1 MATDALIQATA
12 ALQALNEQRK
22 QKKSVKESTSA
33 DKKLLS
39 VSRYYGTSNEMFRD
53 MFSGTKNY
61 NEQMYGEAAKRGELS
76 TYFALLELNKDN
88 TLSDDYYDPLM
99 YDYDTYMAELYR
111 PEVDDTEKT
120 LEERFTQEFD
130 PATNSYKEVSIGKMT
145 DRQYL
150 DYTIEKNREY
160 QRQDIE
166 HQLQAYQKESMSG
179 WEKFWNTTGQILTEF
194 PVGIGEALVGLVD
207 IFGALGYSTVTS
219 IAEGKN
225 FGDVFV
231 DYYGDIGLTAQYRE
245 SVRAG
250 LDEWE
255 RRYGWAKDIHGNNT
269 SVGGA
274 LASISNSFGM
284 MIPSIAIG
292 ALTGGATL
300 PFTKIPVAFTSFY
313 VSMFS
318 GNMYENAIN
327 EALDKNP
334 SWSLIL
340 NAALKTTG
348 QAVIEWGLGKIL
360 GGTIGNSLLGL
371 GSRGALRGTERA
383 LTKGATALFVL
394 KSAGQEGLEEF
405 LQDMGD
411 MLIDSVFA
419 EFQDG
424 YTKGVDLQQLMD
436 SFIIGAASSL
446 LLSAGS
452 VSFQEAVSGITKGNN
467 KFDIFYTKDG
477 QTHKVRGFSRLLWR
491 DMLNEYRE
499 GIELLKEGRLSQ
511 KKAAQV
517 LDGLMSTYQVLGQY
531 FDGITPERIAKAT
544 ELFNDYLDDS
554 SENKDK
560 IVIDEL
566 TEFAKEQFPGEEIT
580 PELLR
585 TIYDEDVTYDEAE
598 YAEVVNGVKDKL
610 VAQLSD
616 DIDTALMTSKLVGIA
631 EAKTKIKKAIKDNA
645 DKLAESET
653 THITRTIKEGETVG
667 ETDAPLVQ
675 KKREK
680 AQTKKDAVN
689 AEVEKIWQASQ
700 ETVEDLS
707 KDYAWIFGT
716 DGHVAF
722 ETGEYLFVP
731 EAWLENYKPTQIKE
745 FLISADIINTLMTD
759 EAYKPVYQA
768 MLKSYKEFTGADL
781 RKGDIRGAERVI
793 IDTLFNEAVFQNFLL
808 SNFRQFD
815 KANEKNILFTLAGLI
830 QDLGKKYAKKYKNR
844 NTLLDKVYEKIKETM
859 RKPIL
864 KAVINWQLDP
874 QLSGADEV
882 LTERDME
889 FINQRKARDAVI
901 LTGEERSAYAH
912 TREQILSMVPLTDKI
927 RELVK
932 KGSER
937 NATEKDKLIARAI
950 LDIVDN
956 NLGGSIDLRDDIRHS
971 LNALDDAIPQLRYSA
986 SKSLND
992 IFVPLVDIFYFV
1004 PYDYNK
1010 NYREMEKL
1018 GQTILADLQSLSDT
1032 LDSKKLFSF
1041 SKTEL
1046 GSNETGEI
1054 FSTSEFPEIEALFT
1068 KLETSLPRFREFL
1081 SQLLDNIP
1089 LTEGESKH
1097 LLVIPAEACGVGGI
1111 SDTQHYADVIN
1122 KFVDTFGISPQELY
1136 ITPDD
1141 ELRGM
1146 NVNYNR
1152 LMQAKETTDYRT
1164 NETIILS
1171 NQDFVIQHLRSM
1183 LGDGYSVFR
1192 TPEGRLKVV
1201 KFLHASELFNTTVLE
1216 GNVSSLVYHDN
1227 GITPLPE
1234 GIQDGEVPV
1243 FDLLSDDVKATMTK
1257 LGHEKS
1263 LKDIKVIFN
1272 APLPEKGA
1280 LGVTLIT
1287 QKGKNY
1293 SGVVLITDESKK
1305 TLYHEIGHVFQNLFG
1320 LPTGGGPGLFGG
1332 KNFNADLKREIFNAY
1347 RVIFSDVFYLKDG
1360 ATYDDLKN
1368 FSNAYQDNVNE
1379 KINYVLYLLLF
1390 GEIWSRQYAHN
1401 ENVYG
1406 YIVRQSK
1413 TGYVVYSPVS
1423 GKTRTLE
1430 IDTSLMTG
1438 NQPFIS
1444 SSIEKPSTV
1453 PDSYQV
1459 NSVEEAF
1466 LKALEAH
1473 DARYMNE
1480 NTNTNFHSAF
1490 TGRTSELLDD
1500 LLSDSLPIT
1509 TRRLVS
1515 IDQVI
1520 RKPQDYLKKSILD
1533 KMPDKSEGG
1542 VYRFLQTYFF
1552 KQGSGYN
1559 IDIHKK
1565 THQYVFVNDSAF
1577 ADIVTP
1583 EMSEAIDADDDYDF
1597 VEAHTDKTNKLS
1609 DFIDKKALRQLNIPV
1624 DIDVVI
1630 STNKDAL
1637 NETQFNDKHK
1647 NGIIYIQTDDYTTNA
1662 ELAMKIMHEF
1672 RHVLQHYNF
1681 LEGGFTNDF
1690 KVSPELLADV
1700 KKYYPGLFT
1709 NKIIRERFKTDE
1721 RIVQQFV
1728 YWQVSGEQHAFA
1740 FNPNILFGKPWF
1752 ATHEAGKGVLYAP
1765 WYGKNAD
1772 GSYSG
1777 IYQVDIAARMAD
1789 VEQKPTEQKSKTTD
1803 TKQKGVE
1810 FSPNIRSRKKQ
1821 VELLVADAWST
1832 EGEVELNERLD
1843 IILDAKYSK
1852 KYRTKVLNELLNDSR
1867 ESLQMFYNYRLSQK
1881 SDNRIENEQD
1891 VEHYVNEEMEVLHEA
1906 LKNLIKKGKS
1916 SKSAY
1921 AKVRNLV
1928 MGIFTQTF
1936 TEAYKT
1942 YSDNEIQ
1949 LEYNA
1954 RVKKTKEDVRRALS
1968 PDVLHPIEKKVK
1980 HVARKKT
1987 GEKDKSG
1994 NEKTKPVYSKQ
2005 GWYLNSSRANK
2016 MIGEQ
2021 KSNLSYYYHRGQ
2033 ATQMR
2038 PEMQDFIEATTGNE
2052 SKLPKALVTLIRAGR
2067 LTYEQLITWFRKV
2080 DASDINDYTFSLIN
2094 KYIFKN
2100 DKITDIQQLDTI
2112 LTSDIRYWYAIPKA
2126 LLREGAGLEWLVR
2139 ENSLEGFMRFIE
2151 QAQDSS
2157 FKNVAEAIVNN
2168 MNFDRFNLSLK
2179 EAQTYLRP
2187 MIMETFDG
2195 TLSSAMY
2202 AAAKYIG
2209 FLSYYAKGKFGI
2221 AELDKSNQGTNKTAG
2236 HGGESTDQGTLADL
2250 QKQKSGEEQEL
2261 DSVFGKVSRTD
2272 AAAEL
2277 AIATKEIQ
2285 DREGMAGRL
2294 ARTEYEQSDKAKIIN
2309 ALFSTSQNLN
2319 NLSKLSKEDRQ
2330 LLAKFL
2336 GITTK
2341 GDVFNTTAQPYSKTD
2356 LLKVLKAFIE
2366 NPSLLNKE
2374 GAKKALAVL
2383 RQRIEIRLI
2392 DTFLREIDRSTDR
2405 RTALIDEGFI
2415 STDESHA
2422 TEKGIEASVTDSRT
2436 KAEEYYDG
2444 YVNTFYRYIES
2455 KRLSADEWNNF
2466 KYLVEQMMYESSKLN
2481 YQTMSDEELTI
2492 RNDALNMS
2500 EYVPESIATIY
2511 RQEATDDKS
2520 KKTSTIS
2527 TQTRIKSLATQLAN
2541 LVINKQVDFNLL
2553 PKEVQDLFDV
2563 TTVGTKSKSDIR
2575 ITLKESAYKLNPTFN
2590 TEQDTD
2596 ATQARVNSINRLNEV
2611 KTLLQ
2616 DTITAAKQDAYLK
2629 NEASKTIRKIQ
2640 EQSRRKQAKQA
2651 RKYAKLEE
2659 GFRETIFEYK
2669 KKSASKEST
2678 PRQKN
2683 LAVKTDVTVSVGSK
2697 VELPEKLVTLFGTGF
2712 EGLADTEVQFASK
2725 DADGKLYEKGDPDFE
2740 SRLQH
2745 EVISWDRFYDV
2756 NRETLRDL
2764 SRDDVLDI
2772 VDAIQQGIFAQGDL
2786 DAQRKVLAFQIF
2798 ILGYIYDGTRGNQ
2811 NGWNLSDAE
2820 IDSIRQTYEKLAS
2833 VAGTGLNAVK
2843 QMISTVNP
2851 VKTIQQRLWED
2862 WGIEP
2867 EQSEPIFHTID
2878 RLITAPT
2885 QEDYKYYS
2893 DKLGA
2898 LLGQVEALMKKH
2910 QLEMAAESRKAYKE
2924 RMRKT
2929 KERWKADVEY
2939 YNYLHK
2945 EWQRK
2950 KDAGEDA
2957 GPEPRRP
2964 EKPRT
2969 LKEGFLQSK
2978 FYKDLTN
2985 WRYMSMLSSPATW
2998 ARNIISNVLVKGVNS
3013 LSDRLGNLVFDI
3025 AKKGYR
3031 EDQWDL
3037 SYHTKVSQEVDDYV
3051 NNLVNSITYVVDI
3064 TDKDGTVIRQEERKL
3079 FDLLYDGTSKYSDR
3093 LRLKTGSDLFS
3104 ALVTQAIESKYAA
3117 THKFNNA
3124 ALNRV
3129 YNFVQNRIKDTRFIK
3144 SAANKYFKKIL
3155 QLEIEAGRI
3164 DISKPISRDILDLF
3178 AEAVILASQDFMHKE
3193 SAFFT
3198 IMTGLK
3204 EKHPK
3209 AYAVLTIFAPFAN
3222 ASFNW
3227 FTEFLKLSPFGLIR
3241 GIYNSVH
3248 LEDYIFKIDSL
3259 RAEGRVLPSTKAV
3272 EYLTRRDVGKGI
3284 LGTILWGVGIL
3295 LAAIGVIRLDDED
3308 DKQYIYF
3315 GENFKIDISDIFGS
3329 SSLLIGAALI
3339 NGFHDDQT
3347 FEDVLGMTMNL
3358 LLDGF
3363 IAKDWWEQGRYASN
3377 MYEFMLS
3384 YTESYLKSFW
3394 PQFIQVFVRATNNY
3408 NIQYSSGIYGAL
3420 QRYLNAFVPTQPHG
3434 DYKVNPYTGEL
3445 ETKYA
3450 IPFLGELLKSGIFFV
3465 RAVWSDVSEGEQLA
3479 KEYGVNKDM
3488 INPEMTINGKKISL
3502 GDKNQLNQYY
3512 GQLNAAS
3519 LAEVQNKSH
3528 LVEMTDG
3535 SFKTLRWSQMNN
3547 IQRTNV
3553 IERIFTKNATYAKIY
3568 MWTQVQKHKYYTN
3581 KETRN
3586 VLKELGITSNVYLGD
3601 KGYVE

>member
-12 ALQALNEQRK
+12 ALQALNEQRE

-88 TLSDDYYDPLM
+88 TMSDDYYDPLM
-99 YDYDTYMAELYR
+99 YNYDTYMAELYR

-179 WEKFWNTTGQILTEF
+179 WEKFWNTTGQILAEF

-219 IAEGKN
+219 IGEGKN

-231 DYYGDIGLTAQYRE
+231 DYYGNIGLTSQYKE

-255 RRYGWAKDIHGNNT
+255 RRYGWVKDINGNNT

-411 MLIDSVFA
+411 MLINSVFA

-511 KKAAQV
+511 KKASQV

-610 VAQLSD
+610 VTQLSD
-616 DIDTALMTSKLVGIA
+616 DIDTALMTSKIVGIT

-653 THITRTIKEGETVG
+653 THITRTIKKGETVG

-680 AQTKKDAVN
+680 AQAKKEAVN

-700 ETVEDLS
+700 ETVDDLS
-707 KDYAWIFGT
+707 KDYEWIFGT

-731 EAWLENYKPTQIKE
+731 EAWLENYKPTQIRE
-745 FLISADIINTLMTD
+745 FLVQADVINTLTTD
-759 EAYKPVYQA
+759 KAYKPIYEA
-768 MLKSYKEFTGADL
+768 MLTSYKKFTGADL
-781 RKGDIRGAERVI
+781 RKGDIRGAERVV

-808 SNFRQFD
+808 DNIHNFVD
-815 KANEKNILFTLAGLI
+815 KNGVNVLFTLANVI
-830 QDLGKKYAKKYKNR
+830 NTLGKKYARKYNNR
-844 NTLLDKVYEKIKETM
+844 NTLLEKIYDKIKETM
-859 RKPIL
+859 RRPIL
-864 KAVINWQLDP
+864 RAVINWNMDP
-874 QLSGADEV
+874 QLSGATKILSKAD
-882 LTERDME
+882 LE
-889 FINQRKARDAVI
+889 FINQRKARDVVI
-901 LTGEERSAYAH
+901 KGSETSAYYHVRDEILAKNPNLPPFIKDIIDKGSQENASKRDKIAAH
-912 TREQILSMVPLTDKI
+912 LILDYLDQRIYDTEVDKI
-927 RELVK
+927 RSANNVGAMIKALSEMQFFLSKEKPNYKKIESLINKVYWFSHDANVNTLIDETTKDLLKTINLAITQRQIDQNIIDNISQLISIYVK
-932 KGSER
+932 MQDVLLHSAHIFG
-937 NATEKDKLIARAI
+937 KDVK
-950 LDIVDN
+950 
-956 NLGGSIDLRDDIRHS
+956 
-971 LNALDDAIPQLRYSA
+971 
-986 SKSLND
+986 
-992 IFVPLVDIFYFV
+992 
-1004 PYDYNK
+1004 NK
-1010 NYREMEKL
+1010 H
-1018 GQTILADLQSLSDT
+1018 
-1032 LDSKKLFSF
+1032 
-1041 SKTEL
+1041 
-1046 GSNETGEI
+1046 
-1054 FSTSEFPEIEALFT
+1054 LFT
-1068 KLETSLPRFREFL
+1068 IPVEAFSLTDPTY
-1081 SQLLDNIP
+1081 I
-1089 LTEGESKH
+1089 
-1097 LLVIPAEACGVGGI
+1097 
-1111 SDTQHYADVIN
+1111 QHYADVVN
-1122 KFVDTFGISPQELY
+1122 KFEETFGISPVDFCSDKLNLLK
-1136 ITPDD
+1136 IPDF
-1141 ELRGM
+1141 
-1146 NVNYNR
+1146 VSTINR
-1152 LMQAKETTDYRT
+1152 LLPELDITDIYIRRQFV
-1164 NETIILS
+1164 
-1171 NQDFVIQHLRSM
+1171 QDWLENR
-1183 LGDGYSVFR
+1183 LGDGYIVYITESGIIPTKVLTTEQLFR
-1192 TPEGRLKVV
+1192 PE
-1201 KFLHASELFNTTVLE
+1201 VLE
-1216 GNVSSLVYHDN
+1216 GNLTKFFKFSGKKTLDSTY
-1227 GITPLPE
+1227 GK
-1234 GIQDGEVPV
+1234 GETRLT
-1243 FDLLSDDVKATMTK
+1243 DLLSDYALQLIDKKNFDITIIIQNYWGEEGATNLYTDSTTGKIKGEIILQSFDV
-1257 LGHEKS
+1257 
-1263 LKDIKVIFN
+1263 I
-1272 APLPEKGA
+1272 
-1280 LGVTLIT
+1280 
-1287 QKGKNY
+1287 
-1293 SGVVLITDESKK
+1293 
-1305 TLYHEIGHVFQNLFG
+1305 TLYHEILHAVQGIFG
-1320 LPTGGGPGLFGG
+1320 LPSGGNTSMIASENSVQ
-1332 KNFNADLKREIFNAY
+1332 KEIFENFKDCINAVLY
-1347 RVIFSDVFYLKDG
+1347 FNGQNGIPD
-1360 ATYDDLKN
+1360 TITTDDIIQGN
-1368 FSNAYQDNVNE
+1368 IPDNLFNI
-1379 KINYVLYLLLF
+1379 INYLGYMLIE
-1390 GEIWSRQYAHN
+1390 GEIWARAYGHNKNLAHGYTYLKN
-1401 ENVYG
+1401 GDIISPLSGNLTVRVPYRLYG
-1406 YIVRQSK
+1406 KIYPTPTKLPKHRLQQSIK
-1413 TGYVVYSPVS
+1413 
-1423 GKTRTLE
+1423 E
-1430 IDTSLMTG
+1430 IPTTS
-1438 NQPFIS
+1438 
-1444 SSIEKPSTV
+1444 KPSET
-1453 PDSYQV
+1453 YQV
-1459 NSVEEAF
+1459 NSYVESFKREIQS
-1466 LKALEAH
+1466 H
-1473 DARYMNE
+1473 DDRYMNDDTTK
-1480 NTNTNFHSAF
+1480 NYHSAF
-1490 TGRTSELLDD
+1490 TGDEQDLLDD
-1500 LLSDSLPIT
+1500 LLNDSIGLYERSIVT
-1509 TRRLVS
+1509 

-1520 RKPQDYLKKSILD
+1520 RHPEDYLKKSILKQIKD
-1533 KMPDKSEGG
+1533 RSEGG
-1542 VYRFLQTYFF
+1542 MFRFLQIYFF
-1552 KQGSGYN
+1552 KLGTGYN
-1559 IDIHKK
+1559 IDRHAKS
-1565 THQYVFVNDSAF
+1565 HQYIFVDDNAF
-1577 ADIVTP
+1577 VDIATP
-1583 EMSEAIDADDDYDF
+1583 TMQEAMDNDDDYDF
-1597 VEAHTDKTNKLS
+1597 VQAYKNKTNRLS
-1609 DFIDKKALRQLNIPV
+1609 DFIDKAQLRKLNIPV
-1624 DIDVVI
+1624 DIPVEI
-1630 STNKDAL
+1630 STNRDVD
-1637 NETQFNDKHK
+1637 NQTIFNSNNK
-1647 NGIIYIQTDDYTTNA
+1647 NGRITLRVDDLTTNA
-1662 ELAMKIMHEF
+1662 ELAMMIMHEF
-1672 RHVLQHYNF
+1672 RHVLQHYNR
-1681 LEGGFTNDF
+1681 LESGFTNEF
-1690 KVSPELLADV
+1690 SISSELKADM
-1700 KKYYPGLFT
+1700 KREYPDLFT
-1709 NKIIRERFKTDE
+1709 DKEIRERFKTDE
-1721 RIVQQFV
+1721 RIIQQFI
-1728 YWQVSGEQHAFA
+1728 YFQVGGEQNAYAFV
-1740 FNPNILFGKPWF
+1740 PDILVGKPWYVTNEGGRDF
-1752 ATHEAGKGVLYAP
+1752 LFAP
-1765 WYGKNAD
+1765 WYDGKN
-1772 GSYSG
+1772 G
-1777 IYQVDIAARMAD
+1777 IYETKRANRMAD
-1789 VEQKPTEQKSKTTD
+1789 VEQKPIEQKSKTAD
-1803 TKQKGVE
+1803 TKQKGIE

-1852 KYRTKVLNELLNDSR
+1852 KYRTKVLNELLDDSR
-1867 ESLQMFYNYRLSQK
+1867 ESLRMFYNYRLSQK

-1891 VEHYVNEEMEVLHEA
+1891 VEHYVNEEMEA
-1906 LKNLIKKGKS
+1906 LNKALQDLIRKGKS

-1954 RVKKTKEDVRRALS
+1954 RVKKTKEEVRRALS

-2139 ENSLEGFMRFIE
+2139 ENSLEGFMKFIE

-2261 DSVFGKVSRTD
+2261 DSVFGTISRTD

-2285 DREGMAGRL
+2285 DREGIAGRL

-2309 ALFSTSQNLN
+2309 ALFSTLQNLN
-2319 NLSKLSKEDRQ
+2319 NLSKLSKEDRE

-2366 NPSLLNKE
+2366 NPSLLNKD
-2374 GAKKALAVL
+2374 GAKKALTVL

-2444 YVNTFYRYIES
+2444 YVNTFYRYLES
-2455 KRLSADEWNNF
+2455 KKLSADEWNNF

-2511 RQEATDDKS
+2511 QQEATDDKS

-2527 TQTRIKSLATQLAN
+2527 TQTRIKSLGTQLAN

-2575 ITLKESAYKLNPTFN
+2575 ITLKESAYKLNPIFN

-2616 DTITAAKQDAYLK
+2616 DTITAAKNDAYLK

-2659 GFRETIFEYK
+2659 GFREVIFEYK
-2669 KKSASKEST
+2669 KKSAPKEST

-2843 QMISTVNP
+2843 QMIATVNP

-2867 EQSEPIFHTID
+2867 EQSEPIFHTIE

-2945 EWQRK
+2945 KWQKK

-2957 GPEPRRP
+2957 GPEPQRP

-2978 FYKDLTN
+2978 FYKELTN

-3037 SYHTKVSQEVDDYV
+3037 SYRTKVSQEVDDYV

-3064 TDKDGTVIRQEERKL
+3064 TDKDGTVIRQDKRKL

-3209 AYAVLTIFAPFAN
+3209 AYAALTIFAPFAN

-3227 FTEFLKLSPFGLIR
+3227 FTEFLKLSPFGLVR
-3241 GIYNSVH
+3241 AIYNSVH

-3394 PQFIQVFVRATNNY
+3394 PQFIQVFVRATNNH

-3420 QRYLNAFVPTQPHG
+3420 QRYLNAFVPTQPMG

-3465 RAVWSDVSEGEQLA
+3465 RAVWSDVSEGEKLA
-3479 KEYGVNKDM
+3479 KEYGINKDM
-3488 INPEMTINGKKISL
+3488 INPEMTINGKKVSL

-3512 GQLNAAS
+3512 GRLNAAS

-3535 SFKTLRWSQMNN
+3535 SFKTLSWSQMNN

>member
-1 MATDALIQATA
+1 MATDVLIQATA

-22 QKKSVKESTSA
+22 QKTSVKESTSA

-39 VSRYYGTSNEMFRD
+39 VSRYYGTSNEMLRD

-61 NEQMYGEAAKRGELS
+61 NEQMYGEAAQRGELS

-88 TLSDDYYDPLM
+88 TMSDDYYDPLM

-179 WEKFWNTTGQILTEF
+179 WEKFWNTTGQILAEF

-219 IAEGKN
+219 IVEGKN

-231 DYYGDIGLTAQYRE
+231 DYYGDIGLTSQYKE

-255 RRYGWAKDIHGNNT
+255 RRYGWVKDIHGNNT

-340 NAALKTTG
+340 NAALKSTG

-371 GSRGALRGTERA
+371 GSRGVLRGTERA
-383 LTKGATALFVL
+383 LSKGATALFVL
-394 KSAGQEGLEEF
+394 KSAAQEGLEEF

-511 KKAAQV
+511 KKASQV

-598 YAEVVNGVKDKL
+598 YAEVVNNVKDKL
-610 VAQLSD
+610 VTQLSD
-616 DIDTALMTSKLVGIA
+616 DIDTALMTSKIVGIT
-631 EAKTKIKKAIKDNA
+631 EAKTKIKRAIKDNA

-653 THITRTIKEGETVG
+653 THITRTIKKGETVG
-667 ETDAPLVQ
+667 ETGAPLVQ

-680 AQTKKDAVN
+680 AKAKAKAVD
-689 AEVEKIWQASQ
+689 AEVEKIWQTSQ
-700 ETVEDLS
+700 ETVDDLS
-707 KDYAWIFGT
+707 KDYEWIFGT

-731 EAWLENYKPTQIKE
+731 EAWLENYKPTQIRE
-745 FLISADIINTLMTD
+745 FLVQADVISTLTTD
-759 EAYKPVYQA
+759 KAYKPIYEA
-768 MLKSYKEFTGADL
+768 MLKSYKKFTGADL
-781 RKGDIRGAERVI
+781 RKGDIRGAARVV

-808 SNFRQFD
+808 DNIHNFVD
-815 KANEKNILFTLAGLI
+815 KNGVNVLFTLANVI
-830 QDLGKKYAKKYKNR
+830 NTLGKKYAKKYNNR
-844 NTLLDKVYEKIKETM
+844 NALLEKIYDKIKETM
-859 RKPIL
+859 RRPIL
-864 KAVINWQLDP
+864 RTVINWNMDP
-874 QLSGADEV
+874 QLSGATRILPKADV
-882 LTERDME
+882 E

-901 LTGEERSAYAH
+901 
-912 TREQILSMVPLTDKI
+912 
-927 RELVK
+927 
-932 KGSER
+932 KGSETSAYFHVR
-937 NATEKDKLIARAI
+937 DEILAKYPQLPQGIKDIIAKGSQKSASNRDKLTARII
-950 LDIVDN
+950 L
-956 NLGGSIDLRDDIRHS
+956 
-971 LNALDDAIPQLRYSA
+971 
-986 SKSLND
+986 
-992 IFVPLVDIFYFV
+992 
-1004 PYDYNK
+1004 
-1010 NYREMEKL
+1010 
-1018 GQTILADLQSLSDT
+1018 DT
-1032 LDSKKLFSF
+1032 LDSYLYDENLLLCNSIYNLIGNIYVSFDYFNNPNSDKVEPLLLFKGYLDRAVEFVPELQKTNAYSEIIRRYNFLLERGLKKEGQSSEEYSTEEYSNIGRDMFVLAIDLLKQTGKNLFGKIDESKLRHNAESVF
-1041 SKTEL
+1041 TIPVEAFSLENPAEISHYTDVVNQFKEYFGLTPELLAKFTFDIDVYEELRRIHPHHVIITAYEKLKSLGIDINDKVAVKKSVINWLEEHLGDGYVVLETEDGIRPSKTL
-1046 GSNETGEI
+1046 TSNEL
-1054 FSTSEFPEIEALFT
+1054 FRPEI
-1068 KLETSLPRFREFL
+1068 LEGNL
-1081 SQLLDNIP
+1081 
-1089 LTEGESKH
+1089 
-1097 LLVIPAEACGVGGI
+1097 A
-1111 SDTQHYADVIN
+1111 
-1122 KFVDTFGISPQELY
+1122 KFVDTTGICFL
-1136 ITPDD
+1136 D
-1141 ELRGM
+1141 EILSD
-1146 NVNYNR
+1146 Y
-1152 LMQAKETTDYRT
+1152 AKE
-1164 NETIILS
+1164 L
-1171 NQDFVIQHLRSM
+1171 L
-1183 LGDGYSVFR
+1183 
-1192 TPEGRLKVV
+1192 PK
-1201 KFLHASELFNTTVLE
+1201 ELLNLQI
-1216 GNVSSLVYHDN
+1216 H
-1227 GITPLPE
+1227 
-1234 GIQDGEVPV
+1234 V
-1243 FDLLSDDVKATMTK
+1243 FDKNNTEGSTTESDVTTFIT
-1257 LGHEKS
+1257 LNS
-1263 LKDIKVIFN
+1263 FDIN
-1272 APLPEKGA
+1272 A
-1280 LGVTLIT
+1280 
-1287 QKGKNY
+1287 
-1293 SGVVLITDESKK
+1293 
-1305 TLYHEIGHVFQNLFG
+1305 LYHEVLHAIQHHFS
-1320 LPTGGGPGLFGG
+1320 LPTGGSTDLFLGNKELSAEVWTELRDCIKALLYISDYQIRYLNDVLDDEKISYAKLESLVKKSDNPAVEEEFNLINNAIAYTLYMGLEGELYANMYSHNERVNGYILSKNRDTLKSPLTG
-1332 KNFNADLKREIFNAY
+1332 KIYKLSVTQERSDKKAFVPTTSKPSETYQVNNYVESFKREIQ
-1347 RVIFSDVFYLKDG
+1347 SH
-1360 ATYDDLKN
+1360 DD
-1368 FSNAYQDNVNE
+1368 
-1379 KINYVLYLLLF
+1379 
-1390 GEIWSRQYAHN
+1390 
-1401 ENVYG
+1401 
-1406 YIVRQSK
+1406 
-1413 TGYVVYSPVS
+1413 
-1423 GKTRTLE
+1423 
-1430 IDTSLMTG
+1430 
-1438 NQPFIS
+1438 
-1444 SSIEKPSTV
+1444 
-1453 PDSYQV
+1453 
-1459 NSVEEAF
+1459 
-1466 LKALEAH
+1466 
-1473 DARYMNE
+1473 RYMNDDTTK
-1480 NTNTNFHSAF
+1480 NYHSAF
-1490 TGRTSELLDD
+1490 TGDEQDLLDD
-1500 LLSDSLPIT
+1500 LLNDSIGLYERSIVT
-1509 TRRLVS
+1509 

-1520 RKPQDYLKKSILD
+1520 RHPEDYLKKSIL
-1533 KMPDKSEGG
+1533 KQIKDKSEGG
-1542 VYRFLQTYFF
+1542 MFRFLQIYFF
-1552 KQGSGYN
+1552 KLGTGYN
-1559 IDIHKK
+1559 IDRHAKS
-1565 THQYVFVNDSAF
+1565 HQYIFVDDNAF
-1577 ADIVTP
+1577 ADIATP
-1583 EMSEAIDADDDYDF
+1583 TMQEAMDNDDDYDF
-1597 VEAHTDKTNKLS
+1597 VQTYKNKTNHLS
-1609 DFIDKKALRQLNIPV
+1609 DFIDKAQLRKLNIPV
-1624 DIDVVI
+1624 DIPVEI
-1630 STNKDAL
+1630 STNRDVD
-1637 NETQFNDKHK
+1637 NQTIFNSDNK
-1647 NGIIYIQTDDYTTNA
+1647 NGRITLRVDNYTTNA
-1662 ELAMKIMHEF
+1662 ELAMMIMHEF
-1672 RHVLQHYNF
+1672 RHVLQHYNR
-1681 LEGGFTNDF
+1681 LESGFTNDF
-1690 KVSPELLADV
+1690 SVSSELKADM
-1700 KKYYPGLFT
+1700 KREYPDLFT
-1709 NKIIRERFKTDE
+1709 DKEIRERFKTDE
-1721 RIVQQFV
+1721 RIIQQFI
-1728 YWQVSGEQHAFA
+1728 YFQVGGEQNAYAFV
-1740 FNPNILFGKPWF
+1740 PDILVGKPWYVTNEGGRDF
-1752 ATHEAGKGVLYAP
+1752 LFAP
-1765 WYGKNAD
+1765 WYDGKNGVYETKRAN
-1772 GSYSG
+1772 
-1777 IYQVDIAARMAD
+1777 RMAD
-1789 VEQKPTEQKSKTTD
+1789 VEQKPTEQKSKTKVPTTEELNKRSL
-1803 TKQKGVE
+1803 TKGKITYPAQVT
-1810 FSPNIRSRKKQ
+1810 SRKKQ
-1821 VELLVADAWST
+1821 IEIMVADNWANV
-1832 EGEVELNERLD
+1832 GLPELDDKLN
-1843 IILDAKYSK
+1843 IILDSKYSK
-1852 KYRTKVLNELLNDSR
+1852 RFRTTTLNEVLSEYRELLT
-1867 ESLQMFYNYRLSQK
+1867 MFYSYRLQAKNDVNITSQ
-1881 SDNRIENEQD
+1881 ED
-1891 VEHYVNEEMEVLHEA
+1891 VDFQVNEEMTTFEEA
-1906 LKNLIKKGKS
+1906 LKELITKSKGNKR

-1921 AKVRNLV
+1921 NKFRNLAGSIYMKV
-1928 MGIFTQTF
+1928 WN
-1936 TEAYKT
+1936 ESYKT
-1942 YSDNEIQ
+1942 YSDNEIR
-1949 LEYNA
+1949 LAYNEGVA
-1954 RVKKTKEDVRRALS
+1954 KTKPDLHRGLTKDKLPTSNKRGQHKYVRRK
-1968 PDVLHPIEKKVK
+1968 E
-1980 HVARKKT
+1980 T
-1987 GEKDKSG
+1987 GKKDKAG
-1994 NEKTKPVYSKQ
+1994 NPETKPVYSKE
-2005 GWYLNSSRANK
+2005 GWYLNEARAKAIIN
-2016 MIGEQ
+2016 GQ
-2021 KSNLSYYYHRGQ
+2021 TSNLQYFYHKGIQ
-2033 ATQMR
+2033 TQMR
-2038 PEMQDFIEATTGNE
+2038 PELQDFIEATTGNE
-2052 SKLPKALVTLIRAGR
+2052 AKLPKAIVTAIKVGK
-2067 LTYEQLITWFRKV
+2067 LTYEQLITWFRKT
-2080 DASDINDYTFSLIN
+2080 DAADINDYTFDLIN
-2094 KYIFKN
+2094 KHFFKN
-2100 DKITDIQQLDTI
+2100 TKITDIQQLDTI
-2112 LTSDIRYWYAIPKA
+2112 LTSDIKLWYAIPQA
-2126 LLREGAGLEWLVR
+2126 LLREGASLEWLVQQ
-2139 ENSLEGFMRFIE
+2139 NSLEGFMTFLE
-2151 QAQDSS
+2151 QADGTS
-2157 FKNVAEAIVNN
+2157 FKKTIDAIIAN
-2168 MNFDRFNLSLK
+2168 MNFDRFEINLK

-2187 MIMETFDG
+2187 MVMEHFDG
-2195 TLSSAMY
+2195 TLGSAMY
-2202 AAAKYIG
+2202 TAALYINYLSKDAK
-2209 FLSYYAKGKFGI
+2209 SRFGQTS
-2221 AELDKSNQGTNKTAG
+2221 LDKENKGGNKGAGKGGESGNQGTLSDMQKTKTKAEAEVDALVGEGASESDLVNALALAG
-2236 HGGESTDQGTLADL
+2236 KEVQDKA
-2250 QKQKSGEEQEL
+2250 
-2261 DSVFGKVSRTD
+2261 GK
-2272 AAAEL
+2272 AA
-2277 AIATKEIQ
+2277 
-2285 DREGMAGRL
+2285 RL
-2294 ARTEYEQSDKAKIIN
+2294 ARNEYEKTNRAKEIN
-2309 ALFSTSQNLN
+2309 ALFSAISNIKT
-2319 NLSKLSKEDRQ
+2319 LSKVSKEDRTI
-2330 LLAKFL
+2330 LAKFL
-2336 GITTK
+2336 AKITANDT
-2341 GDVFNTTAQPYSKTD
+2341 FNTEQQPYSKTD
-2356 LLKVLKAFIE
+2356 LLKVLKALIE
-2366 NPSLLNKE
+2366 NPALLNKE
-2374 GAKKALAVL
+2374 GSAKALKIL
-2383 RQRIEIRLI
+2383 RTRIELRLEEV
-2392 DTFLREIDRSTDR
+2392 FMNEIDKNVEKK
-2405 RTALIDEGFI
+2405 RTLAESGAIDI
-2415 STDESHA
+2415 K
-2422 TEKGIEASVTDSRT
+2422 EKIETQEGIEDAATDLESLAQESYDAIRT
-2436 KAEEYYDG
+2436 D
-2444 YVNTFYRYIES
+2444 FYRYLDKKQLTKTELE
-2455 KRLSADEWNNF
+2455 RF
-2466 KYLVEQMMYESSKLN
+2466 QFLVEQMMYESYNLSYLA
-2481 YQTMSDEELTI
+2481 MPDEELQA
-2492 RNDALNMS
+2492 RSDMLKVAD
-2500 EYVPESIATIY
+2500 YAPESIREIIEEKVT
-2511 RQEATDDKS
+2511 EKS
-2520 KKTSTIS
+2520 VARTNITNL
-2527 TQTRIKSLATQLAN
+2527 QTRIKSFGTQIAN
-2541 LVINKQVDFNLL
+2541 MVERHQIDFSLL

-2563 TTVGTKSKSDIR
+2563 IEIGPKTNRDIR
-2575 ITLKESAYKLNPTFN
+2575 IKLKESAYKLNPQFN
-2590 TEQDTD
+2590 STEQTD
-2596 ATQARVNSINRLNEV
+2596 KQKARIESITRISDV
-2611 KTLLQ
+2611 KNLLQ
-2616 DTITAAKQDAYLK
+2616 DVVTAAKQKAYLK
-2629 NEASKTIRKIQ
+2629 NDMSKTIREIQ
-2640 EQSRRKQAKQA
+2640 RRAQ
-2651 RKYAKLEE
+2651 RKATAQKRKFAQVEAGL
-2659 GFRETIFEYK
+2659 RETVFEYK
-2669 KKSASKEST
+2669 KKMT
-2678 PRQKN
+2678 PTKNTSRQKN

-2725 DADGKLYEKGDPDFE
+2725 DTDGKLYEKGDSDFE

-2745 EVISWDRFYDV
+2745 EVISWERFYDV

-2867 EQSEPIFHTID
+2867 EQSEPIFQTIE

-2885 QEDYKYYS
+2885 QEDYDHYS
-2893 DKLGA
+2893 KQLAG

-2929 KERWKADVEY
+2929 KERWKADIEY

-2957 GPEPRRP
+2957 GPEPQRP

-2998 ARNIISNVLVKGVNS
+2998 ARNLISNVLVKGVNS

-3037 SYHTKVSQEVDDYV
+3037 SYRTKVSQEVDDYV
-3051 NNLVNSITYVVDI
+3051 NNLVKSITYVVDI
-3064 TDKDGTVIRQEERKL
+3064 TDKNNNVIRQEERKL

-3209 AYAVLTIFAPFAN
+3209 AYAALTIFAPFAN

-3227 FTEFLKLSPFGLIR
+3227 FTEFLKLSPFGLVR
-3241 GIYNSVH
+3241 AIYNSVH

-3284 LGTILWGVGIL
+3284 LGTILWGVGAL

-3329 SSLLIGAALI
+3329 SSLLIGAALV

-3394 PQFIQVFVRATNNY
+3394 PQFIQVFVRATNNH

-3479 KEYGVNKDM
+3479 KEYGVNKGM
-3488 INPEMTINGKKISL
+3488 INPEMTINGKKVSF

-3512 GQLNAAS
+3512 GRLNAAS

-3535 SFKTLRWSQMNN
+3535 SFKTLSWSQMND

>member
-12 ALQALNEQRK
+12 TLQALNEQRK

-39 VSRYYGTSNEMFRD
+39 VSRYYGTSNEMLRD

-61 NEQMYGEAAKRGELS
+61 NEQMYGEAAQRGELS

-120 LEERFTQEFD
+120 LEERFTPEFD
-130 PATNSYKEVSIGKMT
+130 PATNSYKKVSIGKMT

-150 DYTIEKNREY
+150 DYTIEKNRKY

-166 HQLQAYQKESMSG
+166 YQLQAYQKESMSG
-179 WEKFWNTTGQILTEF
+179 WEKFWNTTGQILAEF

-219 IAEGKN
+219 IGEGKN

-231 DYYGDIGLTAQYRE
+231 DYYGNIGLTSQYKE

-255 RRYGWAKDIHGNNT
+255 RRYGWVKDINGNNT

-340 NAALKTTG
+340 NAALKSTS

-371 GSRGALRGTERA
+371 GSRGALRGTEQV
-383 LTKGATALFVL
+383 LSKGAAALFVL

-411 MLIDSVFA
+411 MFIDSVFA

-424 YTKGVDLQQLMD
+424 YTKGIDLQQLMD

-499 GIELLKEGRLSQ
+499 GIELLKEGKLSQ
-511 KKAAQV
+511 KKASQV

-610 VAQLSD
+610 VTQLSD
-616 DIDTALMTSKLVGIA
+616 DIDTALMTSKIVGIT
-631 EAKTKIKKAIKDNA
+631 EAKTKIKKVIKDNA

-653 THITRTIKEGETVG
+653 THITRTIKKGETVG
-667 ETDAPLVQ
+667 ETGAPLVQ

-680 AQTKKDAVN
+680 AKKKAEAANV
-689 AEVEKIWQASQ
+689 EVEKIWQASQ
-700 ETVEDLS
+700 ETVDDLS
-707 KDYAWIFGT
+707 KDYEWIFGT

-731 EAWLENYKPTQIKE
+731 EAWLENYKPTQIRE
-745 FLISADIINTLMTD
+745 FLVQADVINTLTTD
-759 EAYKPVYQA
+759 KAYKPIYEA
-768 MLKSYKEFTGADL
+768 MLTSYKKFTGADL
-781 RKGDIRGAERVI
+781 RKGDIRGAERVV

-808 SNFRQFD
+808 DNIHNFVD
-815 KANEKNILFTLAGLI
+815 KNGINILFTLANVI
-830 QDLGKKYAKKYKNR
+830 NTLGKKYAKKYNNR
-844 NTLLDKVYEKIKETM
+844 NTLLEKIYDKIKETM
-859 RKPIL
+859 RRPIL
-864 KAVINWQLDP
+864 RAVINWNMDP
-874 QLSGADEV
+874 QLSGATRILPPTDI
-882 LTERDME
+882 E
-889 FINQRKARDAVI
+889 FINQRKARDVVI
-901 LTGEERSAYAH
+901 
-912 TREQILSMVPLTDKI
+912 
-927 RELVK
+927 
-932 KGSER
+932 KGSETSAYYHVR
-937 NATEKDKLIARAI
+937 DEILAKYPQLPQGIKDIIDKGTRPDATNTDKLQAHLI
-950 LDIVDN
+950 LDLLDRKIFNPAVNDVRIAN
-956 NLGGSIDLRDDIRHS
+956 NFVHARKLLLNLYTAVMKYDLNSATKLLQTIISYSSI
-971 LNALDDAIPQLRYSA
+971 NVLDSYNLSTI
-986 SKSLND
+986 LND
-992 IFVPLVDIFYFV
+992 IVQNITQDKITGSTIVAIADLIDAYETIASDLLNRANANLRESQQESAFNIPVSAFNLVDPSSI
-1004 PYDYNK
+1004 
-1010 NYREMEKL
+1010 
-1018 GQTILADLQSLSDT
+1018 
-1032 LDSKKLFSF
+1032 
-1041 SKTEL
+1041 
-1046 GSNETGEI
+1046 
-1054 FSTSEFPEIEALFT
+1054 
-1068 KLETSLPRFREFL
+1068 
-1081 SQLLDNIP
+1081 
-1089 LTEGESKH
+1089 
-1097 LLVIPAEACGVGGI
+1097 
-1111 SDTQHYADVIN
+1111 QHYADIEN
-1122 KFVDTFGISPQELY
+1122 KFVNIFGMK
-1136 ITPDD
+1136 PD
-1141 ELRGM
+1141 EF
-1146 NVNYNR
+1146 
-1152 LMQAKETTDYRT
+1152 
-1164 NETIILS
+1164 IL
-1171 NQDFVIQHLRSM
+1171 
-1183 LGDGYSVFR
+1183 DGV
-1192 TPEGRLKVV
+1192 
-1201 KFLHASELFNTTVLE
+1201 
-1216 GNVSSLVYHDN
+1216 
-1227 GITPLPE
+1227 
-1234 GIQDGEVPV
+1234 
-1243 FDLLSDDVKATMTK
+1243 DLSHINPTLT
-1257 LGHEKS
+1257 
-1263 LKDIKVIFN
+1263 
-1272 APLPEKGA
+1272 GA
-1280 LGVTLIT
+1280 LNL
-1287 QKGKNY
+1287 ND
-1293 SGVVLITDESKK
+1293 SVVRKEFVQSWLET
-1305 TLYHEIGHVFQNLFG
+1305 NLG
-1320 LPTGGGPGLFGG
+1320 
-1332 KNFNADLKREIFNAY
+1332 N
-1347 RVIFSDVFYLKDG
+1347 
-1360 ATYDDLKN
+1360 
-1368 FSNAYQDNVNE
+1368 
-1379 KINYVLYLLLF
+1379 
-1390 GEIWSRQYAHN
+1390 
-1401 ENVYG
+1401 
-1406 YIVRQSK
+1406 
-1413 TGYVVYSPVS
+1413 GYVVYITDYGVVPT
-1423 GKTRTLE
+1423 KTLTAEQLFRPEVLQGRLAEFTV
-1430 IDTSLMTG
+1430 D
-1438 NQPFIS
+1438 NQ
-1444 SSIEKPSTV
+1444 V
-1453 PDSYQV
+1453 
-1459 NSVEEAF
+1459 
-1466 LKALEAH
+1466 
-1473 DARYMNE
+1473 M
-1480 NTNTNFHSAF
+1480 
-1490 TGRTSELLDD
+1490 LDD
-1500 LLSDSLPIT
+1500 LLSDYAKKLLATAKGNTDYVVRITGTQGVEGGTWSRGLIELDSYDINTLYHEVTHALQYSFGLPAGGDVGLIQNDTLLAEVFENLRDVVNFWLNYNGYPVSSSILEDKRFTYKDLQRFRLDPNYASDYILVQNTIEYILYLALTGEIWARAYTHNDTVPNGYTLSKDRKTVKSPIT
-1509 TRRLVS
+1509 GKVYNIDFGQSNVQWSKYADIPTTSKPSETYQVNSYVESFKREIQSHDDRYMNDDTTKNYHSAFTGNEQDLLDDLLNDSIGLYERSIVT

-1520 RKPQDYLKKSILD
+1520 RHPEDYLKKSIL
-1533 KMPDKSEGG
+1533 KQIKDKSEGG
-1542 VYRFLQTYFF
+1542 MFRFLQIYFF
-1552 KQGSGYN
+1552 KLGTGYN
-1559 IDIHKK
+1559 IDRHAKS
-1565 THQYVFVNDSAF
+1565 HQYIFVDDNAF
-1577 ADIVTP
+1577 ADIATP
-1583 EMSEAIDADDDYDF
+1583 TMQDAMDNDDDYDF
-1597 VEAHTDKTNKLS
+1597 VQTYKNKTNHLS
-1609 DFIDKKALRQLNIPV
+1609 DFIDKAQLRKLNIPV
-1624 DIDVVI
+1624 DIPVEI
-1630 STNKDAL
+1630 STNRDVD
-1637 NETQFNDKHK
+1637 NQTIFNSDNK
-1647 NGIIYIQTDDYTTNA
+1647 NGRITLRVDDLTTNA
-1662 ELAMKIMHEF
+1662 ELAMMIMHEF
-1672 RHVLQHYNF
+1672 RHVLQHYNR
-1681 LEGGFTNDF
+1681 LESGFTNDF
-1690 KVSPELLADV
+1690 RVSSELKADM
-1700 KKYYPGLFT
+1700 KREYPDLFT
-1709 NKIIRERFKTDE
+1709 DKEIRERFKTDE
-1721 RIVQQFV
+1721 RIIQQFI
-1728 YWQVSGEQHAFA
+1728 YFQVGGEQNAYAFV
-1740 FNPNILFGKPWF
+1740 PDILVGKPWYVTNEGGRDF
-1752 ATHEAGKGVLYAP
+1752 LFAP
-1765 WYGKNAD
+1765 WYDGKNGVYETKRAN
-1772 GSYSG
+1772 
-1777 IYQVDIAARMAD
+1777 RMAD
-1789 VEQKPTEQKSKTTD
+1789 VEQKPTEQKSKTAD
-1803 TKQKGVE
+1803 TKQKGIE
-1810 FSPNIRSRKKQ
+1810 FSPNIKSRRKQ
-1821 VELLVADAWST
+1821 VELLVADAWIT
-1832 EGEVELNERLD
+1832 EGEAEFNERLD
-1843 IILDAKYSK
+1843 VILDTKYSK

-1906 LKNLIKKGKS
+1906 LRDLVKRGKS

-1942 YSDNEIQ
+1942 YSDNDIQ

-2080 DASDINDYTFSLIN
+2080 DTSDINDYTFSLIN
-2094 KYIFKN
+2094 KHIFKN

-2139 ENSLEGFMRFIE
+2139 ENSLEGFMKFIE

-2202 AAAKYIG
+2202 AAAKYIS

-2261 DSVFGKVSRTD
+2261 DSVFGTISRTD

-2285 DREGMAGRL
+2285 DREGIAGRL

-2309 ALFSTSQNLN
+2309 ALFSTLQNLN

-2336 GITTK
+2336 GITMK

-2374 GAKKALAVL
+2374 GAKKALTVL

-2405 RTALIDEGFI
+2405 RTVLIDEGFI
-2415 STDESHA
+2415 GTDESHA

-2511 RQEATDDKS
+2511 QQEATDDKS

-2527 TQTRIKSLATQLAN
+2527 TQTRIKSLGTQLAN
-2541 LVINKQVDFNLL
+2541 LVTNKQVDFNLL

-2590 TEQDTD
+2590 TEQATD

-2616 DTITAAKQDAYLK
+2616 DTITAAKNDAYLK

-2669 KKSASKEST
+2669 KKSAPKEST

-2683 LAVKTDVTVSVGSK
+2683 LAVKTDVTVNVGSK

-2745 EVISWDRFYDV
+2745 EVISWERFYDV

-2798 ILGYIYDGTRGNQ
+2798 VLGYIYDGTRGNQ

-2867 EQSEPIFHTID
+2867 EQSEPIFQTID

-2885 QEDYKYYS
+2885 QDDYDYYS
-2893 DKLGA
+2893 KKLAA

-2945 EWQRK
+2945 KWQRK

-2957 GPEPRRP
+2957 GPEPQRP

-2998 ARNIISNVLVKGVNS
+2998 ARNIVSNVLVTGVNKI
-3013 LSDRLGNLVFDI
+3013 SDRLGNLVFDI

-3037 SYHTKVSQEVDDYV
+3037 SYRTKVSQEVDDYV

-3064 TDKDGTVIRQEERKL
+3064 TDKNNNVIRQEERKL

-3209 AYAVLTIFAPFAN
+3209 AYAALTVFAPFAN

-3227 FTEFLKLSPFGLIR
+3227 FTEFLKLSPFGLVR
-3241 GIYNSVH
+3241 AIYNSVH

-3329 SSLLIGAALI
+3329 SSLLIGAALL

-3420 QRYLNAFVPTQPHG
+3420 QRYLNAFVPTQPMG
-3434 DYKVNPYTGEL
+3434 VKRVNPYTGEL

-3450 IPFLGELLKSGIFFV
+3450 IPFLGIGELLKSGMFGI
-3465 RAVWSDVSEGEQLA
+3465 RMIWTNVSEGEKLA
-3479 KEYGVNKDM
+3479 KEYNVNKDM

-3512 GQLNAAS
+3512 GRLNAAS

-3535 SFKTLRWSQMNN
+3535 SFKTLRWSQMND

>member
-39 VSRYYGTSNEMFRD
+39 VSRYYGTSNEMLRD

-61 NEQMYGEAAKRGELS
+61 NEQMYGEAAQRGELN

-88 TLSDDYYDPLM
+88 TLSDDFYDPLM

-111 PEVDDTEKT
+111 PEVDDTDKT

-150 DYTIEKNREY
+150 DYTIEQNRQY

-166 HQLQAYQKESMSG
+166 YQLQAYQKESMSG
-179 WEKFWNTTGQILTEF
+179 WNKFWNTTGQILAEF
-194 PVGIGEALVGLVD
+194 PVGIGDALVGLVD

-245 SVRAG
+245 SVRAS

-255 RRYGWAKDIHGNNT
+255 RRYGWVKDIHGNNT
-269 SVGGA
+269 SIGGA

-340 NAALKTTG
+340 NAALKSTS

-371 GSRGALRGTERA
+371 GSRGALRGTERV
-383 LTKGATALFVL
+383 LSKGATALFVL

-424 YTKGVDLQQLMD
+424 YTKGIDLQQLMD

-499 GIELLKEGRLSQ
+499 GIELLKEGKLSQ
-511 KKAAQV
+511 KKASQV

-544 ELFNDYLDDS
+544 ELINDYLDDS
-554 SENKDK
+554 AENKDK
-560 IVIDEL
+560 IAIDEL

-598 YAEVVNGVKDKL
+598 YAEIVDGVKDKL
-610 VAQLSD
+610 VEQLSD
-616 DIDTALMTSKLVGIA
+616 DVDVALTTSKLIGIA
-631 EAKTKIKKAIKDNA
+631 EAKTKIKKVIKENA

-680 AQTKKDAVN
+680 AKKKTEAAN

-700 ETVEDLS
+700 ETVDDLS
-707 KDYAWIFGT
+707 KDYEWIFGT

-722 ETGEYLFVP
+722 AVGEYLFVP
-731 EAWLENYKPTQIKE
+731 EAWLENYKPTQIRE
-745 FLISADIINTLMTD
+745 FLVQADVIRTLTTD
-759 EAYKPVYQA
+759 KAYKPIYEA
-768 MLKSYKEFTGADL
+768 MLTSYKKFTGADL
-781 RKGDIRGAERVI
+781 RKGDIKGAERVV

-808 SNFRQFD
+808 DNIHNFVN
-815 KANEKNILFTLAGLI
+815 KKGINILFTLANVI
-830 QDLGKKYAKKYKNR
+830 NNLGKKYAKKYKNR
-844 NTLLDKVYEKIKETM
+844 NALLEKIYEKIKETM
-859 RKPIL
+859 RRPIL
-864 KAVINWQLDP
+864 KAVINWNMDP
-874 QLSGADEV
+874 QLSGATRILPPTDI
-882 LTERDME
+882 E
-889 FINQRKARDAVI
+889 FINQRKARDVVI
-901 LTGEERSAYAH
+901 
-912 TREQILSMVPLTDKI
+912 
-927 RELVK
+927 
-932 KGSER
+932 KGSETSAYYHVR
-937 NATEKDKLIARAI
+937 DEILAKNTNIPQYLKDAIDAGSKPDATAGEKLQAHLILDYLDQHMSNRGIDTIREGNNFIKAKSLLQKSLDALYQQDYIKADEIFKDAMHYIDIVSLKDSEIKTLMNIKKTISSKKGWSAIVYDFHRLIARCGEIGENLIEMGNFI
-950 LDIVDN
+950 LPDEQHQSVF
-956 NLGGSIDLRDDIRHS
+956 SIPIGA
-971 LNALDDAIPQLRYSA
+971 LN
-986 SKSLND
+986 
-992 IFVPLVDIFYFV
+992 LVD
-1004 PYDYNK
+1004 PSS
-1010 NYREMEKL
+1010 
-1018 GQTILADLQSLSDT
+1018 A
-1032 LDSKKLFSF
+1032 
-1041 SKTEL
+1041 
-1046 GSNETGEI
+1046 
-1054 FSTSEFPEIEALFT
+1054 
-1068 KLETSLPRFREFL
+1068 
-1081 SQLLDNIP
+1081 
-1089 LTEGESKH
+1089 
-1097 LLVIPAEACGVGGI
+1097 
-1111 SDTQHYADVIN
+1111 QHYADIEN
-1122 KFVDTFGISPQELY
+1122 KFTKVFGIDPNTFITDGVDISAINDNLTGGINLADMSIRKAFVRNWLEANLGNGYAVYITDYGFVPTKTLTAQELFRPEVLNGNIIKFEEADGTIKLSELLSDYAKKLLSTINANTEFIISVEGYSGNTGGTIVRELKNQQYENGMIVLDSYDINALYHEVTHAFEDIFSLPNGGDVDT
-1136 ITPDD
+1136 ITHD
-1141 ELRGM
+1141 ELRAEIFENCQELIKYILELHNFTIKGTILENK
-1146 NVNYNR
+1146 NVKYKDLLNVSPKEYYEVYNVIQYTLYYALTGEIWAR
-1152 LMQAKETTDYRT
+1152 AFLHNGTVPNGYSLSMDETTVKSPIT
-1164 NETIILS
+1164 
-1171 NQDFVIQHLRSM
+1171 
-1183 LGDGYSVFR
+1183 G
-1192 TPEGRLKVV
+1192 KVYDV
-1201 KFLHASELFNTTVLE
+1201 N
-1216 GNVSSLVYHDN
+1216 
-1227 GITPLPE
+1227 
-1234 GIQDGEVPV
+1234 
-1243 FDLLSDDVKATMTK
+1243 FD
-1257 LGHEKS
+1257 
-1263 LKDIKVIFN
+1263 DIKV
-1272 APLPEKGA
+1272 
-1280 LGVTLIT
+1280 T
-1287 QKGKNY
+1287 QWSKSIKYEPTTSKPSETYQVNNY
-1293 SGVVLITDESKK
+1293 VES
-1305 TLYHEIGHVFQNLFG
+1305 F
-1320 LPTGGGPGLFGG
+1320 
-1332 KNFNADLKREIFNAY
+1332 KREI
-1347 RVIFSDVFYLKDG
+1347 
-1360 ATYDDLKN
+1360 
-1368 FSNAYQDNVNE
+1368 Q
-1379 KINYVLYLLLF
+1379 
-1390 GEIWSRQYAHN
+1390 
-1401 ENVYG
+1401 
-1406 YIVRQSK
+1406 
-1413 TGYVVYSPVS
+1413 
-1423 GKTRTLE
+1423 
-1430 IDTSLMTG
+1430 
-1438 NQPFIS
+1438 
-1444 SSIEKPSTV
+1444 
-1453 PDSYQV
+1453 
-1459 NSVEEAF
+1459 
-1466 LKALEAH
+1466 AH
-1473 DARYMNE
+1473 DDRYMNDDTTK
-1480 NTNTNFHSAF
+1480 NYHSAF
-1490 TGRTSELLDD
+1490 TGNEQDLLDD
-1500 LLSDSLPIT
+1500 LLDDSIGLYERT
-1509 TRRLVS
+1509 TVTL
-1515 IDQVI
+1515 DDVI
-1520 RKPQDYLKKSILD
+1520 HYPEDYLKKSIL
-1533 KMPDKSEGG
+1533 KQIKDKSEGG
-1542 VYRFLQTYFF
+1542 MFRFLQIYFF
-1552 KQGSGYN
+1552 KLGTGYN
-1559 IDIHKK
+1559 IDRHAQSHRYI
-1565 THQYVFVNDSAF
+1565 FVDDNAF
-1577 ADIVTP
+1577 TDIATS
-1583 EMSEAIDADDDYDF
+1583 EMQEAIDNDEDNDF
-1597 VEAHTDKTNKLS
+1597 VQAHTDKTNHLS
-1609 DFIDKKALRQLNIPV
+1609 DFIDKAQLRKLNIPV
-1624 DIDVVI
+1624 DIDVEI
-1630 STNKDAL
+1630 NTNPDT
-1637 NETQFNDKHK
+1637 ESQTIFNDKYK
-1647 NGIIYIQTDDYTTNA
+1647 NGYIILRVDNSTTNA
-1662 ELAMKIMHEF
+1662 ELAMMIMHEF
-1672 RHVLQHYNF
+1672 RHVLQHYNR
-1681 LEGGFTNDF
+1681 LESGFTNEF
-1690 KVSPELLADV
+1690 SISSELKADM
-1700 KKYYPGLFT
+1700 KREYPDLFT
-1709 NKIIRERFKTDE
+1709 DKEIRERFKTDE
-1721 RIVQQFV
+1721 RIIQQFI
-1728 YWQVSGEQHAFA
+1728 YFQVGSEQNAYAFV
-1740 FNPNILFGKPWF
+1740 PDILVGKPWYVTNEGGRDF
-1752 ATHEAGKGVLYAP
+1752 LFAP
-1765 WYGKNAD
+1765 WYDGKNGVYETKRAN
-1772 GSYSG
+1772 
-1777 IYQVDIAARMAD
+1777 RMAD
-1789 VEQKPTEQKSKTTD
+1789 VEQKPTEQKSKTAD
-1803 TKQKGVE
+1803 TRQKRIE
-1810 FSPNIRSRKKQ
+1810 FSPNIKSRKKQ

-1832 EGEVELNERLD
+1832 EGEVEFNERLD
-1843 IILDAKYSK
+1843 VILDTKYFK
-1852 KYRTKVLNELLNDSR
+1852 KYRTKVLNELLNDCR
-1867 ESLQMFYNYRLSQK
+1867 ESLRMFYNYRLSQK

-1906 LKNLIKKGKS
+1906 LNELIRKGKS

-1921 AKVRNLV
+1921 TKVRNLV

-1980 HVARKKT
+1980 HVTRKKT

-2005 GWYLNSSRANK
+2005 GWYLNSNRANK

-2033 ATQMR
+2033 STQMR

-2080 DASDINDYTFSLIN
+2080 DASDINDYTFNLIN

-2168 MNFDRFNLSLK
+2168 MNFDRFNLSLR

-2261 DSVFGKVSRTD
+2261 DSVFGSISRTD

-2309 ALFSTSQNLN
+2309 ALFSTLQNLN

-2374 GAKKALAVL
+2374 GAKKALTVL

-2415 STDESHA
+2415 GTDESHA

-2500 EYVPESIATIY
+2500 EYMPESVATIY
-2511 RQEATDDKS
+2511 QQEAIDDKS

-2527 TQTRIKSLATQLAN
+2527 TQTRIKSLGTQLAN
-2541 LVINKQVDFNLL
+2541 LVINKQVDFSLL

-2563 TTVGTKSKSDIR
+2563 MTVGTKSKSDIR

-2596 ATQARVNSINRLNEV
+2596 AKKARVNSINRLNEV

-2616 DTITAAKQDAYLK
+2616 DTITAAKNDAYLK

-2659 GFRETIFEYK
+2659 GFRETIFGYK
-2669 KKSASKEST
+2669 KKSAPKEST

-2745 EVISWDRFYDV
+2745 EIISWERFYDV

-2798 ILGYIYDGTRGNQ
+2798 VLGYIYDGTRGNQ

-2851 VKTIQQRLWED
+2851 VKRIQQRLWED

-2885 QEDYKYYS
+2885 QEDYDYYS
-2893 DKLGA
+2893 KKLAA
-2898 LLGQVEALMKKH
+2898 LLGQVEGLMKKH
-2910 QLEMAAESRKAYKE
+2910 QLELAAESRKDYKE

-2957 GPEPRRP
+2957 GPEPQRP

-2969 LKEGFLQSK
+2969 LKEGFLQSQ

-2998 ARNIISNVLVKGVNS
+2998 ARNLVSNVMVKGVNS
-3013 LSDRLGNLVFDI
+3013 ISDRIGNLVFDI

-3037 SYHTKVSQEVDDYV
+3037 SYRTKVSQEVDDYV

-3064 TDKDGTVIRQEERKL
+3064 TDKNNTVIRQEERKL

-3104 ALVTQAIESKYAA
+3104 ALVTQAIEAKYAA

-3209 AYAVLTIFAPFAN
+3209 AYAALTIFAPFAN

-3241 GIYNSVH
+3241 AIYNSKH

-3284 LGTILWGVGIL
+3284 IGTILWGVGIL
-3295 LAAIGVIRLDDED
+3295 LAMMGVIRLDDED
-3308 DKQYIYF
+3308 DKQYIYLS
-3315 GENFKIDISDIFGS
+3315 EDIKIDISDIFGS

-3394 PQFIQVFVRATNNY
+3394 PQFIQVFVRATNNH

-3465 RAVWSDVSEGEQLA
+3465 RVVWSDVSEGEKLA
-3479 KEYGVNKDM
+3479 KEYNVNKGT
-3488 INPEMTINGKKISL
+3488 INPEITINGKKVSL

-3512 GQLNAAS
+3512 GRLNAAS

-3535 SFKTLRWSQMNN
+3535 SYKTLSWSQMND

-3553 IERIFTKNATYAKIY
+3553 LERIFTKNATYAKIY